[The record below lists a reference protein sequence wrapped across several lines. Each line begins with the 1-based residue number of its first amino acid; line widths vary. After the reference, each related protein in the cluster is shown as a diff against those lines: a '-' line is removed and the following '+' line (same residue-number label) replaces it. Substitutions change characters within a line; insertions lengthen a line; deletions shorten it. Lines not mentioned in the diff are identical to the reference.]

1 MIFSVNLLVFYLV
14 NIDICC
20 IFAVETKG
28 IIDIKISKVMKAEV
42 GKYKFGRHRSLWGIW
57 QWDSVDERVA
67 SARFIKDVRSY
78 EEAVVEVYRL
88 NGWGT
93 PKYIKRVF

>member
-1 MIFSVNLLVFYLV
+1 MIFSVNLLAFYLD

-20 IFAVETKG
+20 IFAVETKE

-57 QWDSVDERVA
+57 QWDSVDERGA